1 VSFILDALRKSEH
14 ERQRSAV
21 PGVAQVPFA
30 VRRRET
36 PRWALVAIGLLGSA
50 VLALGVAWWQ
60 TTRPGAP
67 RESAAAAP
75 QIERSSQQATPAP
88 AARVTRVEPA
98 QTPPGAD
105 EPARAVAPADMAPTT
120 AAQRGAPTVA
130 DNPPAAPTPR
140 SAGGAAPTTAPTSA
154 TSAAATL
161 PNAAALAAEG
171 IAVPSLKLTL
181 HGFSENPAER
191 FVFINGTRYREGQTL
206 REGPQV
212 VSIERAGVVLSQQGR
227 RFLLAPQ

>member
-50 VLALGVAWWQ
+50 VLALGIAWWQ
-60 TTRPGAP
+60 TTRTGAD
-67 RESAAAAP
+67 REAAAGTAP
-75 QIERSSQQATPAP
+75 IERPLGETAPP
-88 AARVTRVEPA
+88 AARMTRVEPPRT
-98 QTPPGAD
+98 QPSPD
-105 EPARAVAPADMAPTT
+105 EPAPTT
-120 AAQRGAPTVA
+120 AARDAPAPSAVTPPPPAPRSSPAVA
-130 DNPPAAPTPR
+130 DTAAAAPAPR
-140 SAGGAAPTTAPTSA
+140 SAPAIGGAT
-154 TSAAATL
+154 AAAPTL

-171 IAVPSLKLTL
+171 IAVPMLKLTL
-181 HGFSENPAER
+181 HVFSENPAER

>member
-1 VSFILDALRKSEH
+1 MSFILDALRKSEH

-30 VRRRET
+30 ARRRET
-36 PRWALVAIGLLGSA
+36 PRWALVAIGLLGAA
-50 VLALGVAWWQ
+50 VLALGIAWWQ

-67 RESAAAAP
+67 REAAAVAP
-75 QIERSSQQATPAP
+75 QIERSPGEAVP
-88 AARVTRVEPA
+88 AARMTRGAPA
-98 QTPPGAD
+98 RTPAGAD
-105 EPARAVAPADMAPTT
+105 EPAPASSARDTPAPA
-120 AAQRGAPTVA
+120 
-130 DNPPAAPTPR
+130 
-140 SAGGAAPTTAPTSA
+140 GAAPT
-154 TSAAATL
+154 AAAPRSSPDNSTPAPRSLPAIGAATTTVPAPVAPTL

-181 HGFSENPAER
+181 HGFSDNPAER

-212 VSIERAGVVLSQQGR
+212 VSIEPAGVVLSQQGR
-227 RFLLAPQ
+227 RFLLAPE